1 MIIQDIPQ
9 CKPETGQLQN
19 CETNIFQGGELD
31 AGLWHSLRDK
41 VVTATE
47 CSTLFGVNPWMDLYT
62 YWHIKHK
69 GWENSFEE
77 TNFTFWGRQLED
89 AIAQGVYLA
98 EGWQEHDYSLERCRA
113 FHRHPD
119 PAIRLGVTPDFF
131 LHRNPF
137 ADRLAL
143 EIKNVSVQAWRE
155 NWNHVDEEGNSFT
168 GPPIYYEMQ
177 LQAQLITCGLQWGA
191 IVALVG
197 GNEHHIFV
205 RERNAVFESSLMRAI
220 TEFWQL
226 QHAPEVE
233 TSMIPMDSIKR
244 AFPRYEKPVTLDP
257 DSETGRQFI
266 LQAQICINRKKQ
278 AELSEGEAD
287 DAKKEIIKMS
297 GGISRIKCAGY
308 SFTRAKNDAILVR
321 YKAPAERLNL
331 EW

>member
-1 MIIQDIPQ
+1 MPTSETRIIKD
-9 CKPETGQLQN
+9 
-19 CETNIFQGGELD
+19 GELD
-31 AGLWHSLRDK
+31 AGLWHSLRDQ

-47 CSTLFGVNPWMDLYT
+47 CSALFGVNPWMDLYT

-89 AIAQGVYLA
+89 AIAQGVAIA
-98 EGWQEHDYSLERCRA
+98 EGWQDLEYMLERCRS

-119 PAIRLGVTPDFF
+119 HTIRLGVTPDFF
-131 LHRNPF
+131 LNRVRF
-137 ADRLAL
+137 YDRLAL
-143 EIKNVSVQAWRE
+143 EIKNVSVQSWRE

-205 RERNAVFESSLMRAI
+205 RERNASFETALLRAVR
-220 TEFWQL
+220 EFWQL
-226 QHAPEVE
+226 ERAPEVE
-233 TSMIPMDSIKR
+233 TSMIPMESIKR
-244 AFPRYEKPVTLDP
+244 AFPRFEKPVTLDP
-257 DSETGRQFI
+257 ESESGRAFI

-278 AELSEGEAD
+278 AELSEAEAD

-297 GGISRIKCAGY
+297 GGINRIKCAGY

-321 YKAPAERLNL
+321 YKAPAERLTL